1 VEPVDLYGRSIQ
13 KSDYFWNEII
23 RAYPALW
30 AALHKIRVYRHER
43 DHIELNAT
51 VNQHFTEMLA
61 EDLEGRSPSQ
71 VEDLY
76 FVLQQRVLDNLF
88 RAIQTEINALS

>member
-1 VEPVDLYGRSIQ
+1 
-13 KSDYFWNEII
+13 
-23 RAYPALW
+23 
-30 AALHKIRVYRHER
+30 
-43 DHIELNAT
+43 
-51 VNQHFTEMLA
+51 MLA

-88 RAIQTEINALS
+88 RAIQTEINAL